1 MKIYQVLTSIVF
13 LGTASFSSGMEK
25 FPKNLTMQFEQV
37 PSLKM
42 FAAQEAAKDIKTL
55 ADFQKKISRIT
66 TDLHCEVVKAAIK
79 SSKADRETLLQL
91 VDTYCAG
98 EPLALA
104 FKAYVWYKTTK
115 QDNPNQKSIALD
127 NINRIEELTFEDNKP
142 ISEIARSFYVTLK
155 DARSSLFFITMLI
168 THQPEHAFEFLR
180 MMGEK
185 PAFDIVGK
193 AVMDKNPLLLQRL
206 LVAGAP
212 VDDPDQPL
220 YLQPLKHSIQI
231 NNQALIDLL
240 IQARAS
246 ITKKYMIAAD
256 PRIRASIADNLRRS
270 IQSWLDTP
278 ADQKLVLSGETIES
292 ITEEYRKQ
300 LELINKYEK
309 LEQEKK

>member
-1 MKIYQVLTSIVF
+1 M
-13 LGTASFSSGMEK
+13 
-25 FPKNLTMQFEQV
+25 
-37 PSLKM
+37 
-42 FAAQEAAKDIKTL
+42 
-55 ADFQKKISRIT
+55 
-66 TDLHCEVVKAAIK
+66 
-79 SSKADRETLLQL
+79 LQL

-104 FKAYVWYKTTK
+104 YKAYVWYKTADR
-115 QDNPNQKSIALD
+115 DNPNQKSLALD
-127 NINRIEELTFEDNKP
+127 HINRIEELTFEDNKP

-185 PAFDIVGK
+185 PAFDIVSK

-220 YLQPLKHSIQI
+220 YLQPLNFATRIGD
-231 NNQALIDLL
+231 QARIELL
-240 IQARAS
+240 IRVGAS
-246 ITKKYMIAAD
+246 ITKTY
-256 PRIRASIADNLRRS
+256 PVVTNSPIRASIAGQLRKD
-270 IQSWLDTP
+270 IQSWFDTP